1 MFINKKNVLNLVFL
15 LVVFTFTVYYV
26 FHDQNMEELLSYI
39 KQADV
44 MYWLLG
50 VVAIVAFILSE
61 SVIIYYMMH
70 SVQQRPKLLHCFLYS
85 FVGFFFSCITPSA
98 TGGQP
103 AQIYFM
109 KKDKLSIPISTLI
122 LMIVTITYKMV
133 LVVIGVLVVVIRPAS
148 IMQYL
153 QPVMGWCYLGV
164 FLNVICI
171 IMMMTLVF
179 HPSLAK
185 NILLWGLGFLNRIVH
200 LKKMQVYQEKIQNS
214 MKKYQEV
221 ALYFGTHKRVIV
233 NVFGITFIQ
242 RCIWFAVTYLVYRS
256 FALSGAG
263 VFTITTLQGM
273 ISVAVDMLPLPGG
286 MGMSEHLFRQIFIP
300 LCGIDLVN
308 PVMIVSRGISYY
320 AELIIS
326 AILTVV
332 AYFVIVQKSE
342 RKK

>member
-1 MFINKKNVLNLVFL
+1 M
-15 LVVFTFTVYYV
+15 YYV
-26 FHDQNMEELLSYI
+26 FHGQNLRELLSYI
-39 KQADV
+39 KQANAA
-44 MYWLLG
+44 YWLIG
-50 VVAIVAFILSE
+50 IVGIILFILSE

-70 SVQQRPKLLHCFLYS
+70 SIQQKPKLVHCFLYS

-109 KKDKLSIPISTLI
+109 KKDKLSIPVSTLI

-133 LVVIGVLVVVIRPAS
+133 LVVIGILVVVIRPAS

-179 HPSLAK
+179 HPTLAN
-185 NILLWGLGFLNRIVH
+185 NILFWGLRLLNRIFH
-200 LKKMQVYQEKIQNS
+200 LKKMKSYEEKLQSS

-221 ALYFGTHKRVIV
+221 AVYFSSHKLVIG
-233 NVFGITFIQ
+233 NVFLITFVQ
-242 RCIWFAVTYLVYRS
+242 RCIWFAVTYVVYYS
-256 FALSGAG
+256 FGLHKAG
-263 VFTITTLQGM
+263 MFTITTLQGM

-286 MGMSEHLFRQIFIP
+286 MGMSEHLFKQIFIP
-300 LCGIDLVN
+300 LCGEHLVN
-308 PVMIVSRGISYY
+308 PVMIVSRGIGYY

-326 AILTVV
+326 AVLTVV